1 MNKKI
6 TEYFEDL
13 PLWAKVVLLLFL
25 GGVISPIYR
34 ILKFLD
40 SKNVVTLVV
49 GILGLVT
56 GVGNL
61 ILAVLDII
69 SELTRGRITVFAD

>member
-1 MNKKI
+1 MNKNI
-6 TEYFEDL
+6 TECFEDL

-25 GGVISPIYR
+25 GAVISPIYR
-34 ILKFLD
+34 IIKFLD

-56 GVGNL
+56 GVGNF

-69 SELTRGRITVFAD
+69 SELTKGRITVFAD

>member
-61 ILAVLDII
+61 ILEVLDII